1 MTYTDRDVETDHGPE
16 VEATDARQGRWGR
29 HMLWVLL
36 AGLLLV
42 VIALFG
48 TWASRSGDLEAVD
61 YKSRAIA
68 AQAEACRFNDDNVY
82 GLSDPVGAP
91 AANVALSER
100 RAETVTTELARL
112 GFTEVTFKLV
122 AGGETGA
129 VMPTGDVEPLRRRVD
144 IIFGARR

>member
-1 MTYTDRDVETDHGPE
+1 MTYTDRDVETDRGPE
-16 VEATDARQGRWGR
+16 LEATDARQGRWGR

-68 AQAEACRFNDDNVY
+68 EEGPQATSKLLPAKQNDE
-82 GLSDPVGAP
+82 GAP
-91 AANVALSER
+91 PAKTA
-100 RAETVTTELARL
+100 
-112 GFTEVTFKLV
+112 
-122 AGGETGA
+122 
-129 VMPTGDVEPLRRRVD
+129 PQP
-144 IIFGARR
+144 